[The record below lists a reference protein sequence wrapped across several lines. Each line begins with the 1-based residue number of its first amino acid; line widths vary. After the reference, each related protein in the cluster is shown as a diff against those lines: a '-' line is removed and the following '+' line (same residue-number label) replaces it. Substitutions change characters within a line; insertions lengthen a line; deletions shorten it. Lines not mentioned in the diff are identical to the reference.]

1 MLFRSDRDVNADAAV
16 LDQGDVSDL
25 PATGGTEQHFGDV
38 AVVGGATPSVEIDA
52 VAPVAPAVSVPTARA
67 EDVRA
72 GEFVSA
78 ATLFDKPKADNVE
91 DVRGGEFVSAA
102 TLFEKPIADDAR
114 EADVAGSS
122 QGIDHSEDIV
132 APSSSQDL
140 GKNI

>member
-1 MLFRSDRDVNADAAV
+1 MNFFFFAGEEAVVDRDVHA
-16 LDQGDVSDL
+16 DVSDL
-25 PATGGTEQHFGDV
+25 PVTGGTEQHFGDA
-38 AVVGGATPSVEIDA
+38 AVVGGAAPSVETVA
-52 VAPVAPAVSVPTARA
+52 VAPVAPAVSAPAARA

-91 DVRGGEFVSAA
+91 DVRGGDFVSAA

-114 EADVAGSS
+114 EVDVAGSS